1 MKNNMKKLGI
11 LFLLVFLGPVA
22 IMAIKPFEGV
32 ITYNITY
39 PDSKLTESQLQMV
52 PKVFTV
58 SVKGTMART
67 ELSMSTGNQIS
78 IIDYNDKTVTNLI
91 NIMGQK
97 FAIKKTSQDIEKE
110 IAEEPVAK
118 VDVTN
123 ETKNIAGYTCKKA
136 IITTVEDG
144 EKTTL
149 EVFFTTEIGGK
160 GINFDNSLYKDIDGV
175 MMEFL
180 EKTPQVMMKFSASSV
195 EKKSVA
201 MKDFE
206 IPADYKLTTEEELK
220 TKFGGGGK

>member
-58 SVKGTMART
+58 SVKGTKART

>member
-1 MKNNMKKLGI
+1 MKKLGI

-58 SVKGTMART
+58 SVKGTKART